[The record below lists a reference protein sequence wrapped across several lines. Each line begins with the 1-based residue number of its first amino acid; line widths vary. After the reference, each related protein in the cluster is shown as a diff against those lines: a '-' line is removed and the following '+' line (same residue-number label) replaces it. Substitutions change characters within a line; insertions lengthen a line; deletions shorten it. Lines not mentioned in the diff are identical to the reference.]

1 MSKCTLSRQQVT
13 FPLTFLICCCWNVK
27 YLRDCYIAPFFFQ
40 GRPKK
45 KRSIV
50 VRNAKESFEAVSESP
65 NFLRLA
71 EKLLH
76 MWFWGFASK
85 FRGPKKNRLFR
96 KVDSHLTKRDKKPPI
111 GFIRIH
117 QIWKFPACLVTE
129 LPRDH
134 PYGVEKRVLG
144 RSDRVIGWIMVDPGT
159 GSAEHQFLVT
169 WKTYKKLWKIDD
181 L

>member
-1 MSKCTLSRQQVT
+1 
-13 FPLTFLICCCWNVK
+13 
-27 YLRDCYIAPFFFQ
+27 
-40 GRPKK
+40 
-45 KRSIV
+45 
-50 VRNAKESFEAVSESP
+50 
-65 NFLRLA
+65 
-71 EKLLH
+71 
-76 MWFWGFASK
+76 
-85 FRGPKKNRLFR
+85 
-96 KVDSHLTKRDKKPPI
+96 
-111 GFIRIH
+111 
-117 QIWKFPACLVTE
+117 VTE